1 MAGTRLNNEKKIDNE
16 NFKLKIG
23 TTNKLNP
30 VIVYVEGKAFIS
42 PMDEK
47 DDYSKDMSD
56 IKYAFKQNIRETLS
70 EMKNFEKKFLLDFQV
85 ASSGISVKKKSF
97 LTFQFFM
104 RQKKERIMKL
114 NDVKNMS
121 AAYIG
126 KMVDTLSDDI
136 RDHNYL
142 ITKTKK

>member
-104 RQKKERIMKL
+104 RQKKERVMKL